1 MHVSFQALDAMA
13 GNKRCLTERKE
24 KSVQK
29 EENFQSSKANSRCL
43 QVANKRAGKQPF
55 RSSWNSQGHSREA
68 RGTQGLLSLLPV
80 QEQERT
86 EVPKRGAARAAT
98 AKGLWK
104 RGAHAVGEGRGMKGT
119 TVQRR
124 SPDLLPAQPR
134 APFRLRSLNTRAEPT
149 ANSPSVPRK
158 RPGHSTPHPART
170 RLSFSLQLMGNCQL
184 KGGGVPLKALKL
196 RAGDKH
202 CLAARSKCYLKLGD
216 TENSLKDAE
225 ASLQN
230 DKTFSKGLYQ
240 KAEALYTMGDFEFAL
255 VFYHRGYRL
264 RPDLQKFKLGIEKSQ
279 EAIVNCI
286 GSPSSVKLENR
297 EDLCFISRQAESKKE
312 NQKLQIKLTKDQK
325 WTRKEGPARNPKT
338 ERELLGEL
346 YADKAYLEKLL
357 KDKDLMAS
365 STKQG
370 TKVADLV
377 LSGIS
382 YLDTRGEFWQQ
393 QKPIYARVR
402 EHKLRQQRWIRD
414 KKQKPAEVA
423 RYIVKSMEDINML
436 LTGDCP
442 EESCKK
448 AERVLKTIQGWSDD
462 EVPNKNQLIGNLHSC
477 IGNAQ
482 LEMGQMEAA
491 LQSHKMDLE
500 FARQNDLPDTVSR
513 ALDNIGRVY
522 ARMGKFQQAIDTWEE
537 KIPMAKSSLEKTW
550 LFHEIGRC
558 YLELNKAEP
567 AQNYGEKSLQSA
579 GEEGDVEWQLHATVL
594 VAQAQV
600 KLKDYRSAIMS
611 FEKALEKAKLIHD
624 EAAQKTIIIALDDAS
639 RSFIEELNK
648 RREETTVYSLKD
660 DGFGGENAKD
670 NEEKEREQDAGKR
683 EAEKQSGG
691 AGSFG
696 GEPGSGRGGGQQ
708 GGSEG
713 VAGGR
718 GRRAGRQQ

>member
-86 EVPKRGAARAAT
+86 EVPKRGAAPAAT

-104 RGAHAVGEGRGMKGT
+104 RSAHAVGEGRGMKGT

-124 SPDLLPAQPR
+124 SPDLLPEQPR

-184 KGGGVPLKALKL
+184 KGGGVPL
-196 RAGDKH
+196 
-202 CLAARSKCYLKLGD
+202 
-216 TENSLKDAE
+216 
-225 ASLQN
+225 
-230 DKTFSKGLYQ
+230 KGLYQ

-423 RYIVKSMEDINML
+423 RYIVKSMEDIDML

-500 FARQNDLPDTVSR
+500 FARQNLKSSGTPKKIYKAEGSLDCIGNKTMSATMSSFSFQCSDLPDAVSR

-537 KIPMAKSSLEKTW
+537 KIPMAKSSLEETW

-558 YLELNKAEP
+558 YLELNKAEQ

-611 FEKALEKAKLIHD
+611 FEKALEKAKLIHN

-639 RSFIEELNK
+639 RSFIEELDK

-691 AGSFG
+691 AGRFG

-718 GRRAGRQQ
+718 GRRARRQQ